1 MSRLFF
7 SPSARE
13 DLDGILDYIAKD
25 NPTAAGRFVG
35 KLKEACIRIAE
46 FPSIGVVRDDL
57 APGVRCFPVGSYL
70 IFYGSGDV
78 GVEIVRVLHG
88 SRDYL
93 GLVD

>member
-13 DLDGILDYIAKD
+13 DLNSIFDHIAND
-25 NPTAAGRFVG
+25 NPTAAGHFVG
-35 KLKEACIRIAE
+35 KLKETCSRIAE

-70 IFYGSGDV
+70 IFYRSRAV

-93 GLVD
+93 GLLD